1 MAAVQEATET
11 LKERA
16 RRVLLDNSEPQ
27 TQPVT
32 EASRYT
38 ELIDLRLRAIR
49 LVRDMEP
56 KRACYNERVRALS
69 HNLVEVP
76 GDSVHYR
83 NVLDKL
89 REAHQ
94 EWLNLE
100 EMLWAANYV
109 IRSTQWLVDLLA
121 DPGAGPAEL
130 GREVAFSREA

>member
-1 MAAVQEATET
+1 MAAVQEAPES

-16 RRVLLDNSEPQ
+16 RRVLLDNSEPGAGPGPA
-27 TQPVT
+27 PVT

-56 KRACYNERVRALS
+56 KRACFSERVRSLS
-69 HNLVEVP
+69 QNLVEVP
-76 GDSVHYR
+76 GDSIHYR
-83 NVLDKL
+83 SVLEKL

-94 EWLNLE
+94 EWLGLE
-100 EMLWAANYV
+100 EMLWAANYM

-121 DPGAGPAEL
+121 DPSGADRP
-130 GREVAFSREA
+130 